1 MINSKLYILFGAP
14 GSGKS
19 LACELLKEITA
30 DKLKIIQKETTR
42 PSRDSDGLEITTV
55 DCISKKCDFRYSQY
69 GYDYGFSSLDIWNN
83 FKKGV
88 STIVIVNDIRTI
100 RLLNKKFGCLAQSI
114 YVHSNIDREK
124 IEEISKKRYP
134 KANEVFLAK
143 DVAKRIEKIKTIHR
157 KYIENTYLFNS
168 AVINIYKT
176 NDNNSIAILKDQLVN
191 LYNRDNRKLRS
202 LSGSPARILLIVG
215 ASFSGKDEL
224 VNAMMQI
231 EPSKIALY
239 RKATTRPKN
248 KKDKDELI
256 HLKSIPKSYDVIYE
270 KNGFSYGLST
280 KKIWSE
286 LSKEKI
292 VLIIVSDLDSIEKL
306 KKEFYDVCSVIYLH
320 SNVEKEELEEAR
332 KTMSEKEF
340 TKRKNSIA
348 ELLKV
353 YFGNMNIF
361 DHVLLNTS
369 ESEDLYDQAFNILDF
384 YLENKA

>member
-19 LACELLKEITA
+19 LACDLLKEITVGR
-30 DKLKIIQKETTR
+30 LKIIQKETTR
-42 PSRDSDGLEITTV
+42 PSRESDGLEITTV
-55 DCISKKCDFRYSQY
+55 DTISKKCDFRYSQY

-100 RLLNKKFGCLAQSI
+100 KLLNKKFGCLAQSI
-114 YVHSNIDREK
+114 YVHSNIDRTK
-124 IEEISKKRYP
+124 IEEISKQRYP
-134 KANEVFLAK
+134 KADDVFLAK

-157 KYIENTYLFNS
+157 KYIENTYLFNA
-168 AVINIYKT
+168 AVVNIYEANDNDSIATLQSQLINI
-176 NDNNSIAILKDQLVN
+176 
-191 LYNRDNRKLRS
+191 YNRDNRKLRS
-202 LSGSPARILLIVG
+202 LSGSSARILLIAG
-215 ASFSGKDEL
+215 ASFSGKDDL

-231 EPSKIALY
+231 EPSKVALY
-239 RKATTRPKN
+239 RKGTTRPKN

-256 HLKSIPKSYDVIYE
+256 HLDSIPKSHDVIYE

-280 KKIWSE
+280 KKIWTE

-292 VLIIVSDLDSIEKL
+292 VLIIVSDLDSIVKL

-320 SNVEKEELEEAR
+320 SNVDMEEFEEAR
-332 KTMSEKEF
+332 KTLSKKEF
-340 TKRKNSIA
+340 TKRRNSID
-348 ELLKV
+348 ELIKV
-353 YFGNMNIF
+353 YYENMNLF

-384 YLENKA
+384 YLENKV